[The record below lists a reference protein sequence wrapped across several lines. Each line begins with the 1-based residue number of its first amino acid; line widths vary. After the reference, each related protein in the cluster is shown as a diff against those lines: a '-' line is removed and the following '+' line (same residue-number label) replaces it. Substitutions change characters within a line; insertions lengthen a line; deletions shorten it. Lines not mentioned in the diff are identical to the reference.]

1 MLASGSAVQ
10 KIPESPERTKKEQK
24 TAELPIAQVNGKC
37 FSANQWYRLKVYSP
51 NECPS
56 RSQPT
61 RCQQPQTCEPQI
73 RFFWVPEIHLIY
85 PVGSREIDKFSGKIY
100 FFQNRAKMAAISSEN
115 SVADPDTQKTLLLQ
129 ICVVPLVPRCQKIG
143 VRDSACSM
151 SPASVTEFLGAE
163 VWISFFFSKIWN
175 IKAKFSQYCTKL
187 TNIYIPM
194 SCTYRTFN
202 AEAA

>member
-61 RCQQPQTCEPQI
+61 RCQQPKHVNPKSEI
-73 RFFWVPEIHLIY
+73 FLVPEIHLSH
-85 PVGSREIDKFSGKIY
+85 PVGRRKKSIDLVVKFTPSKNGGDVVGK
-100 FFQNRAKMAAISSEN
+100 FRQ
-115 SVADPDTQKTLLLQ
+115 TKTLLLQ
-129 ICVVPLVPRCQKIG
+129 ICVVPPLSENWGYVLRLFNGAG
-143 VRDSACSM
+143 VRD
-151 SPASVTEFLGAE
+151 T
-163 VWISFFFSKIWN
+163 
-175 IKAKFSQYCTKL
+175 
-187 TNIYIPM
+187 
-194 SCTYRTFN
+194 
-202 AEAA
+202 